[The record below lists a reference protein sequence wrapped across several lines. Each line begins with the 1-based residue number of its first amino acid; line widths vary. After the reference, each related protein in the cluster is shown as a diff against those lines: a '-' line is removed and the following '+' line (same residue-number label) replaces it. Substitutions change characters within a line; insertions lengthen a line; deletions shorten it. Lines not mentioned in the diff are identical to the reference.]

1 MAEAVFHPPRRKR
14 RVFESYDSPF
24 PVDVGGKDFRMCQA
38 EIMNNNVI
46 VRNPEDIEQLYNK
59 GYFGKGILSRSR
71 PVYSI
76 SDPSLVAKW
85 QGANIN
91 LPIITSKKFQYHV
104 QWAKSVLQE
113 QGLDESSVTR
123 ILENYTKP
131 LELPFLEKDGAEQTS
146 NSCNRTGPN
155 TENTE
160 FFRQPSTD
168 TGNVV
173 TQSPEKQ
180 NEGNKK
186 TCLEGDSA
194 FDPVATHGSK
204 EQEQGD
210 LKEKAE
216 ESCQEHEKKEKAV
229 VACQEHD
236 FLVHCGC
243 KAKGSAEQRP
253 WEMVKS
259 KECAP
264 EYVLVEEEEEGSLCP
279 EDDSAHTRENLIKKE
294 KLVCRKNPFR
304 IFEYLQLSLEEAFF
318 LVYALGC
325 LSIYYDEEP
334 LTILK
339 LWEVFSEVKPD
350 FKTTYMAYHYFRSK
364 GWVPKVGLKYGT
376 DLLLYRKGP
385 PFYHASYSVI
395 AELVDDSFEGSLR
408 RPLSWT
414 ALSGLNRTT
423 ANASKEL
430 MLCYLIRPS
439 DMTEEEMSTPECMK
453 RIKVQELIVTRW
465 VSSRERSEQDEF

>member
-14 RVFESYDSPF
+14 RVFESYESPF

-38 EIMNNNVI
+38 EIINNNVI

-76 SDPSLVAKW
+76 SDPLLVAKW

-91 LPIITSKKFQYHV
+91 MPIITSKKYQCHV
-104 QWAKSVLQE
+104 QWAKSILQE
-113 QGLDESSVTR
+113 QGLDDCSVTK
-123 ILENYTKP
+123 IIENYTKP
-131 LELPFLEKDGAEQTS
+131 LELPFLEEDGAEQTS
-146 NSCNRTGPN
+146 HSCNRMGPN

-160 FFRQPSTD
+160 LSRECSTA

-173 TQSPEKQ
+173 ARSPENQ
-180 NEGNKK
+180 NEGYKK
-186 TCLEGDSA
+186 ACLEGDAA
-194 FDPVATHGSK
+194 FDPMAVRGSE

-210 LKEKAE
+210 LKERAE
-216 ESCQEHEKKEKAV
+216 VSCQKHG
-229 VACQEHD
+229 

-243 KAKGSAEQRP
+243 KAKESTEQRSC
-253 WEMVKS
+253 EMVKS
-259 KECAP
+259 NECAP
-264 EYVLVEEEEEGSLCP
+264 EYVLVQEEEQGSLCP
-279 EDDSAHTRENLIKKE
+279 EDDSAHAQENLVKKE
-294 KLVCRKNPFR
+294 RLVCRRNPFR

-325 LSIYYDEEP
+325 LSICYGEEP

-339 LWEVFSEVKPD
+339 LWEVFSEVKPN

-395 AELVDDSFEGSLR
+395 AELVDDNFEGPLR
-408 RPLSWT
+408 RPLSWKS
-414 ALSGLNRTT
+414 LSGLNRTT
-423 ANASKEL
+423 VNASKEL

-439 DMTEEEMSTPECMK
+439 DMTEKEMSTPECMK

-465 VSSRERSEQDEF
+465 VSSRERNEQDEL

>member
-1 MAEAVFHPPRRKR
+1 MAEAAFHPPRRKR
-14 RVFESYDSPF
+14 RVFESYESPF
-24 PVDVGGKDFRMCQA
+24 PVDVGGKDFRICQA
-38 EIMNNNVI
+38 EIINNNVI

-76 SDPSLVAKW
+76 SDPLLVTKW

-91 LPIITSKKFQYHV
+91 MPIITSKKYQRRV
-104 QWAKSVLQE
+104 QWARSILQE
-113 QGLDESSVTR
+113 QGFDERSVTK

-131 LELPFLEKDGAEQTS
+131 LEPPFLEKGGTEQTGNSS
-146 NSCNRTGPN
+146 NRMGPN

-160 FFRQPSTD
+160 LSRQSSTD
-168 TGNVV
+168 IENVV
-173 TQSPEKQ
+173 ALSPENQ
-180 NEGNKK
+180 NEGYKK
-186 TCLEGDSA
+186 ACLEGDSA
-194 FDPVATHGSK
+194 FDPMAMCGSK
-204 EQEQGD
+204 EQDQRD
-210 LKEKAE
+210 LKEIGE
-216 ESCQEHEKKEKAV
+216 GSCQKHG
-229 VACQEHD
+229 

-243 KAKGSAEQRP
+243 TAKESTEQRSC
-253 WEMVKS
+253 EMIKS

-264 EYVLVEEEEEGSLCP
+264 EYVLVQEEEEGSLCP
-279 EDDSAHTRENLIKKE
+279 EDDSAHVQENAVKKE
-294 KLVCRKNPFR
+294 KLVCRRNPFR

-325 LSIYYDEEP
+325 LSIYYGEEP

-339 LWEVFSEVKPD
+339 LWEVFSEVKAD

-395 AELVDDSFEGSLR
+395 AELVDDNFEGSLR
-408 RPLSWT
+408 RPLNWKS
-414 ALSGLNRTT
+414 LSGLNRTT
-423 ANASKEL
+423 VSASKEL

-439 DMTEEEMSTPECMK
+439 DMTEKEMSTPECMK
-453 RIKVQELIVTRW
+453 RIKVQ
-465 VSSRERSEQDEF
+465 

>member
-14 RVFESYDSPF
+14 RVFESYESPF
-24 PVDVGGKDFRMCQA
+24 PVDVGGKDFRICQA
-38 EIMNNNVI
+38 EIINNNVI

-76 SDPSLVAKW
+76 SDPLLVTKW
-85 QGANIN
+85 QGVNIN
-91 LPIITSKKFQYHV
+91 MPIIASKKYQCRV
-104 QWAKSVLQE
+104 QWAKSILQE
-113 QGLDESSVTR
+113 QGFDDCSVTK

-131 LELPFLEKDGAEQTS
+131 LKLLVLEEDGAEQTG
-146 NSCNRTGPN
+146 NSCDRMGPN
-155 TENTE
+155 TENAE
-160 FFRQPSTD
+160 LSRQSSTD

-173 TQSPEKQ
+173 APSPENQ
-180 NEGNKK
+180 NEGYKK
-186 TCLEGDSA
+186 ACLGGDPA
-194 FDPVATHGSK
+194 FDPVAICGSK
-204 EQEQGD
+204 QQEQD
-210 LKEKAE
+210 DSKEIAE
-216 ESCQEHEKKEKAV
+216 VSCQKHG
-229 VACQEHD
+229 

-243 KAKGSAEQRP
+243 KAKESTEQRSC
-253 WEMVKS
+253 EMIKS

-264 EYVLVEEEEEGSLCP
+264 EYVLVQEEEEGSLCP
-279 EDDSAHTRENLIKKE
+279 EDESAHAQENLVKKE
-294 KLVCRKNPFR
+294 KLVCRRNPFR

-325 LSIYYDEEP
+325 LSIYYGEEP

-339 LWEVFSEVKPD
+339 LWEVFSEVKPN

-395 AELVDDSFEGSLR
+395 AELVDDNFEGPLC
-408 RPLSWT
+408 RPLSWKS
-414 ALSGLNRTT
+414 LSGLNRTT
-423 ANASKEL
+423 VNASKEL

-439 DMTEEEMSTPECMK
+439 DMTEEEMLTPECMK

-465 VSSRERSEQDEF
+465 VSSRERSEQDEL

>member
-24 PVDVGGKDFRMCQA
+24 PVAVGGKDFRVCQA
-38 EIMNNNVI
+38 EILNNNVI
-46 VRNPEDIEQLYNK
+46 VTDPEDIEQLYNK

-85 QGANIN
+85 QGNDFSFI
-91 LPIITSKKFQYHV
+91 LFIRYQYHV
-104 QWAKSVLQE
+104 QWAKSILRE
-113 QGLDESSVTR
+113 QGLDENSVTK

-131 LELPFLEKDGAEQTS
+131 LEMPFLEEGGAEQTS
-146 NSCNRTGPN
+146 NSCNRTGPK

-160 FFRQPSTD
+160 LPRQSSTG
-168 TGNVV
+168 TGNTVAL
-173 TQSPEKQ
+173 SPENQ
-180 NEGNKK
+180 NEGSKK
-186 TCLEGDSA
+186 ARLEGDPG
-194 FDPVATHGSK
+194 FDPVATRSSE

-210 LKEKAE
+210 LKERGEVSCQEHRGVCKAE
-216 ESCQEHEKKEKAV
+216 EST
-229 VACQEHD
+229 
-236 FLVHCGC
+236 
-243 KAKGSAEQRP
+243 EQRP
-253 WEMVKS
+253 CEMIRS

-264 EYVLVEEEEEGSLCP
+264 EYVLVEEQEEGNLCP
-279 EDDSAHTRENLIKKE
+279 GEDSVNGQENLVKKE

-304 IFEYLQLSLEEAFF
+304 IVEYLQLSLEEAFF

-325 LSIYYDEEP
+325 LSIYYGEEP

-339 LWEVFSEVKPD
+339 LWEIFSEAKPD

-395 AELVDDSFEGSLR
+395 AELVDDSFEGPLR

-414 ALSGLNRTT
+414 CLSGLNRTT
-423 ANASKEL
+423 VNASKEL

-439 DMTEEEMSTPECMK
+439 DMTEEEMATPECMK
-453 RIKVQELIVTRW
+453 RIKVQ
-465 VSSRERSEQDEF
+465 